1 MISKESGCMAE
12 LAIARSPLGHL
23 AALAP
28 STALTLHERPFH
40 GMVALRV
47 DPRDDAA
54 RAAVETAL
62 RAALP
67 QTNRTIACAD
77 SGVALWL
84 GPDEFLIVTEPGEE
98 APLATTLSAAL
109 RGLRGAV
116 VDISD
121 SRTIVALSGKR
132 ARDLLAKGSG
142 LDLHPRSFAPG
153 QCAQSFLAKVKIAL
167 HQLDDT
173 PSYHIIVERSVAEY
187 LFLWLADAAREFA
200 VDSP

>member
-1 MISKESGCMAE
+1 MADS
-12 LAIARSPLGHL
+12 AMARSPLWHL
-23 AALAP
+23 AAPAA
-28 STALTLHERPFH
+28 STALALHEKPFR

-47 DPRDDAA
+47 DTRDEAA
-54 RAAVETAL
+54 RVSVETAL

-67 QTNRTIACAD
+67 QTNRSIGCAG
-77 SGVALWL
+77 GVALWL
-84 GPDEFLIVTEPGEE
+84 GPDEFLIVTEPGDE
-98 APLATTLSAAL
+98 ASLVANLAAAL
-109 RGLRGAV
+109 RGQRGAV
-116 VDISD
+116 VDVSD
-121 SRTIVALSGKR
+121 SRTIIALSGKR

-153 QCAQSFLAKVKIAL
+153 QCAQSFLAKVKVAL

-200 VDSP
+200 DGPT

>member
-1 MISKESGCMAE
+1 MADI
-12 LAIARSPLGHL
+12 AIARSPLEHL

-28 STALTLHERPFH
+28 STALALHEKPFH

-62 RAALP
+62 RTALP
-67 QTNRTIACAD
+67 QANRTIACA
-77 SGVALWL
+77 GGAALWL
-84 GPDEFLIVTEPGEE
+84 GPDEFLIISEPGEE
-98 APLATTLSAAL
+98 ASLVTTLSAAL

-116 VDISD
+116 VDVSD
-121 SRTIVALSGKR
+121 SRTIIALWGKQ

-167 HQLDDT
+167 RQLDDT

-200 VDSP
+200 GPP

>member
-1 MISKESGCMAE
+1 MADI
-12 LAIARSPLGHL
+12 AIARSPLEHL

-28 STALTLHERPFH
+28 STALALHEKPFH

-67 QTNRTIACAD
+67 QANRTIACA
-77 SGVALWL
+77 GGAALWL
-84 GPDEFLIVTEPGEE
+84 GPDEFLIISEPGEE
-98 APLATTLSAAL
+98 ASLVTTLSAAL

-116 VDISD
+116 VDVSD
-121 SRTIVALSGKR
+121 SRTIIALSGKQ

-142 LDLHPRSFAPG
+142 LDLHLRSFAPG
-153 QCAQSFLAKVKIAL
+153 QCAQSFLTKIKIAL

-200 VDSP
+200 GPS